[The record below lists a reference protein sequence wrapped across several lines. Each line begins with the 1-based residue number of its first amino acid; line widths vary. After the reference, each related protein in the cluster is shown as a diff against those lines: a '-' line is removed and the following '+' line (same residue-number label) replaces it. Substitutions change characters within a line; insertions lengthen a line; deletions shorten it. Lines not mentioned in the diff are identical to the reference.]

1 MRTTSRRNV
10 GAGSDAPA
18 ASKTAEGFDEVRQG
32 RACRR
37 YPRKIANYREIYGRF
52 MRHHHRSPAILVVTL
67 VLSAAALGLVAGC
80 GGGAPSGTTNTSTPA
95 SVSSSRRSRPP
106 SRSCPSTPTSTHGTE
121 RMTTGAPGRTL
132 FAAKC
137 GSCHT
142 LKAAGTSGQ
151 VGPDL
156 DAVRPDQATV
166 KNAIA
171 TGPDGMPANVVSGS
185 QANEVAAF
193 VASVAGK

>member
-1 MRTTSRRNV
+1 
-10 GAGSDAPA
+10 
-18 ASKTAEGFDEVRQG
+18 
-32 RACRR
+32 
-37 YPRKIANYREIYGRF
+37 
-52 MRHHHRSPAILVVTL
+52 
-67 VLSAAALGLVAGC
+67 
-80 GGGAPSGTTNTSTPA
+80 
-95 SVSSSRRSRPP
+95 
-106 SRSCPSTPTSTHGTE
+106 
-121 RMTTGAPGRTL
+121 MTTGAPGRTL

-166 KNAIA
+166 KDAIA
-171 TGPDGMPANVVSGS
+171 AGPDGMPANVVSGS
-185 QANEVAAF
+185 QAKEVAAF